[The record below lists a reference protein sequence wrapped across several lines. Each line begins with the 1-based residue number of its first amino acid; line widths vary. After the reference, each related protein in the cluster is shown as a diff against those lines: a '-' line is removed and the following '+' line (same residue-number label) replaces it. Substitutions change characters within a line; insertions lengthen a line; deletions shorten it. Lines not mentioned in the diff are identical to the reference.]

1 MFQSALAKSRAGGDM
16 SNPLFCMVQGIGGS
30 GGSGMKMARVQLP
43 WARMGEHGA
52 QLQSIS
58 CLIAQNTGLELS
70 LYTSGIICS
79 SLMGRCRVFLDY
91 ARLRIAFLPPSPA
104 AKL

>member
-1 MFQSALAKSRAGGDM
+1 
-16 SNPLFCMVQGIGGS
+16 
-30 GGSGMKMARVQLP
+30 MKMARVQLP
-43 WARMGEHGA
+43 WAKLGEEGV
-52 QLQSIS
+52 QLQNIG

-70 LYTSGIICS
+70 LYTSGIVCN

-91 ARLRIAFLPPSPA
+91 ARSRIAFLPRLPP

>member
-1 MFQSALAKSRAGGDM
+1 
-16 SNPLFCMVQGIGGS
+16 
-30 GGSGMKMARVQLP
+30 MKMARVQLP
-43 WARMGEHGA
+43 WAKLGEQGA
-52 QLQSIS
+52 QLQGIS

-70 LYTSGIICS
+70 LYTSGFICS

-91 ARLRIAFLPPSPA
+91 ARTRIAFLPPLPG

>member
-1 MFQSALAKSRAGGDM
+1 
-16 SNPLFCMVQGIGGS
+16 MV
-30 GGSGMKMARVQLP
+30 RVQLP
-43 WARMGEHGA
+43 WAKLGQHGIHVQRVDA
-52 QLQSIS
+52 
-58 CLIAQNTGLELS
+58 LIAQNTGLELS

-91 ARLRIAFLPPSPA
+91 ARCQIAFLPPLPP